1 VVAAR
6 QLGHPATV
14 VVPLTTK
21 QEMIEKIR
29 SRGATD
35 IIQHGASWR
44 EADTYLREVILAVDP
59 CGVYVPPFDHEDIW
73 EGNATL
79 VHELFSQ
86 MKGGRKQVNGHANGD
101 RLDAPP
107 KAVICSVGGGGL
119 FCGIMRGLARH
130 PTWSNVVVVAA
141 ETVGADS
148 LHRSVRAGELVTLP
162 GITSRATSL
171 GATRVA
177 EECWAYA
184 HEENV
189 RSVTVTDDEAARACC
204 FVADEDRLL
213 VELACGASVAVCF
226 DGALE
231 EALGSPL
238 KPTDSVVVVLC
249 GGSNVSIDLLGQ
261 WKTQVSK
268 PAVNGH
274 TNGHANGHA
283 NGHTNGYA

>member
-1 VVAAR
+1 M
-6 QLGHPATV
+6 
-14 VVPLTTK
+14 PLSTK
-21 QEMIEKIR
+21 QEMIEKIK

-44 EADTYLREVILAVDP
+44 EADTYLREVILAADP
-59 CGVYVPPFDHEDIW
+59 YGVYVPPFDHEDIW

-86 MKGGRKQVNGHANGD
+86 MNGGKKQINGHANGRATGD
-101 RLDAPP
+101 RPDAPP
-107 KAVICSVGGGGL
+107 KAIICSVGGGGL

-130 PTWSNVVVVAA
+130 PAWSDVAVVAA
-141 ETVGADS
+141 ETLGADS

-162 GITSRATSL
+162 GITSKATSL

-184 HEENV
+184 REDKV

-226 DGALE
+226 DGVLE
-231 EALGSPL
+231 EALGCSL

-249 GGSNVSIDLLGQ
+249 GGSNVSVDLLGL
-261 WKTQVSK
+261 WKKGPQVWK
-268 PAVNGH
+268 PTANGHAHAH

-283 NGHTNGYA
+283 NGYANGHA